1 MRNYIKTKLKEL
13 IKGTYSLTK
22 TILIYVF
29 APTLKKRPNYYI
41 FCILVYGIFIGV
53 MGNRLWTSGN
63 DFYDYVKIG
72 RAIAS
77 EPRDLDNRHEVIP
90 QGGGMVEAEPLQKE
104 TLAIPSQGSIEELIA
119 YYFKG
124 DSEDA
129 LLIAQCESGLN
140 PKAFNPTNNSND
152 RGIFQISTKWH
163 PEVSD
168 ECGFDEECNIRE
180 AKRIFDESGWEAWMC
195 ANVLTIK

>member
-1 MRNYIKTKLKEL
+1 MGVKATKAMKYLKQKWTKLKNSRFFL
-13 IKGTYSLTK
+13 AIIMLTIGISYTYLT
-22 TILIYVF
+22 IE
-29 APTLKKRPNYYI
+29 APKWY
-41 FCILVYGIFIGV
+41 
-53 MGNRLWTSGN
+53 LWMET
-63 DFYDYVKIG
+63 G
-72 RAIAS
+72 RALAS
-77 EPRDLDNRHEVIP
+77 EPRDLDNRHEVLP

-104 TLAIPSQGSIEELIA
+104 TLTIPSQGSIEELIA

-129 LLIAQCESGLN
+129 LKIAKCESGLN

-180 AKRIFDESGWEAWMC
+180 AKRIFNESGWDAWMC
-195 ANVLTIK
+195 QWVLN

>member
-1 MRNYIKTKLKEL
+1 MGVKATKAMMYIKQKPKKNDKKKKEDRLKH
-13 IKGTYSLTK
+13 IYLT
-22 TILIYVF
+22 IGLMF
-29 APTLKKRPNYYI
+29 GL
-41 FCILVYGIFIGV
+41 FIGV
-53 MGNRLWTSGN
+53 IYTYNVVNGIELYR
-63 DFYDYVKIG
+63 YIKIG

-104 TLAIPSQGSIEELIA
+104 TLAIPSKGNIEELIA